1 MRRVLRPRPPPSST
15 LPSSLLRKSVSM
27 DGLASTRT
35 ARPLQVEEEATL
47 ARVEVQA
54 ATPEVEEEEEEE
66 ERFQEVEERREALH
80 TSTLGAPVARS
91 RSRIVPMMRK
101 MFEKAKSC
109 DPDVASPPGDG
120 TESSRSQYFLF
131 FFFFFSSTSFCLH
144 LIKASSSALYCM
156 LSLRSSFSQYQLTP
170 GVAHAHSVSPAASSY
185 TIRCAP
191 SSSSFGYS
199 SSILCLALVYFFA
212 FSTKWHRQFFMLTS
226 YIP

>member
-1 MRRVLRPRPPPSST
+1 
-15 LPSSLLRKSVSM
+15 M

-54 ATPEVEEEEEEE
+54 ATPEVEEEEEEEE

-120 TESSRSQYFLF
+120 TESSRS
-131 FFFFFSSTSFCLH
+131 
-144 LIKASSSALYCM
+144 
-156 LSLRSSFSQYQLTP
+156 SFSQYQLTP

-185 TIRCAP
+185 TISECGSSP
-191 SSSSFGYS
+191 SLPRARPKSSGLITKIKAR
-199 SSILCLALVYFFA
+199 ILGKAEG
-212 FSTKWHRQFFMLTS
+212 
-226 YIP
+226 